1 MRFLKGAPRML
12 KRFWRAETG
21 FFLGIW
27 LFLMVGGRSPVFR
40 DPRTFWRTVV
50 GRRIPSTVYLAVIDP
65 LGFTFALKT

>member
-1 MRFLKGAPRML
+1 ML

-40 DPRTFWRTVV
+40 DPRTFCAHRRGAPDSLHGLL
-50 GRRIPSTVYLAVIDP
+50 GRHRPF
-65 LGFTFALKT
+65 GFHIRS